1 MPLLQ
6 NFVANLREAMEEK
19 DISGAELARR
29 SKLHWVTISRIL
41 NGHLSPT
48 LETCEKLATAVGMRA
63 DTAFLEPLA
72 ADAKKN

>member
-19 DISGAELARR
+19 KVSGAELARR

-48 LETCEKLATAVGMRA
+48 LETCEKLAKAAGMRA
-63 DTAFLEPLA
+63 DTAFLEPLEITA
-72 ADAKKN
+72 EEK